1 MEHAYRAAPSLHCP
15 VCPAELGPGPLHHC
29 GRCKGTWIEE
39 QSLAERVG
47 SMRTELP
54 RPIARAGSARPRSA
68 PEGSAQSIV
77 WASTESRNRPCAS
90 CGDTMESLV
99 LYDVTVDRCAPHGVW
114 FERHGLTSVLERS
127 AVPAAAAVAMV
138 PIVAAPPSTTS
149 GIDAG
154 DVALGVV
161 DVAASGIDVLGVI
174 GDIGS
179 TALETAL
186 DVIGAIFD
194 GL

>member
-15 VCPAELGPGPLHHC
+15 LCPAELGPGPLHHC
-29 GRCKGTWIEE
+29 RHCKGTWIEE

-54 RPIARAGSARPRSA
+54 R
-68 PEGSAQSIV
+68 SIE
-77 WASTESRNRPCAS
+77 WSSTESRNRPCAS
-90 CGDTMESLV
+90 CGDAMESVV
-99 LYDVTVDRCAPHGVW
+99 LFDVTVDRCAPHGVW
-114 FERHGLTSVLERS
+114 FERNGLTAVLERS
-127 AVPAAAAVAMV
+127 TMPAAAAG
-138 PIVAAPPSTTS
+138 VAAAVVAPPPSTTS

-154 DVALGVV
+154 DVALAVV
-161 DVAASGIDVLGVI
+161 DVAANGIDVIGVI
-174 GDIGS
+174 GDVGS
-179 TALETAL
+179 AVVETAL

>member
-1 MEHAYRAAPSLHCP
+1 MEHAYRASPSLHCP

-29 GRCKGTWIEE
+29 RHCKGTWIEE

-54 RPIARAGSARPRSA
+54 RSIEWSSA
-68 PEGSAQSIV
+68 
-77 WASTESRNRPCAS
+77 ESRNRPCAS
-90 CGDTMESLV
+90 CGDSMESVV
-99 LYDVTVDRCAPHGVW
+99 LFDVTVDRCPPHGVW
-114 FERHGLTSVLERS
+114 FERHGLTSVLERCT
-127 AVPAAAAVAMV
+127 VPAAAAVAMV
-138 PIVAAPPSTTS
+138 PVVAAPPPSTAS

-161 DVAASGIDVLGVI
+161 DVAASGIDVLEVI
-174 GDIGS
+174 GDIGGA
-179 TALETAL
+179 ALETAL